1 MERGVFG
8 RGGLAMAAR
17 WSDDGCLTSDTR
29 ARYHQFLLEKGTSM
43 LQRQQ
48 RLALALAGFLAAVS
62 PGLCAGSDN
71 SSLNNDPE
79 FRRASDLVKA
89 EKWVEAL
96 PVLLR
101 LEADIKTSA
110 DIYNLLGVTYRK
122 LKDYPMSKRHYDRAL
137 ELDYAHL
144 PTLEYQGEWFI
155 ETGDMAS
162 ARSNLDK
169 LKMFC
174 GTCHEYQD
182 LAEAIAR
189 AEKAGK
195 PGG

>member
-1 MERGVFG
+1 MLRRTSLPVLALIA
-8 RGGLAMAAR
+8 GLAF
-17 WSDDGCLTSDTR
+17 SP
-29 ARYHQFLLEKGTSM
+29 
-43 LQRQQ
+43 
-48 RLALALAGFLAAVS
+48 LAIA
-62 PGLCAGSDN
+62 AGSDN
-71 SSLNNDPE
+71 SSLSNDPE
-79 FRRASDLVKA
+79 FRLANELVKA
-89 EKWVEAL
+89 GRWQEAL
-96 PVLLR
+96 PVLIR

-122 LKDYPMSKRHYDRAL
+122 LKDYPTSKRHYDRAL

-155 ETGDMAS
+155 ETGDMAN
-162 ARSNLDK
+162 ARKNLDK

-182 LAEAIAR
+182 LAEAIAKAER
-189 AEKAGK
+189 AGS